1 MRDRDRHERGVIP
14 HPDKGNLGDA
24 LTYVHCS
31 ASLNA
36 ARATS
41 SEAGASDIT
50 LSNEPGVVKFEI
62 SLSLLESELK
72 RLGLDIQSRIHVM
85 VEIVSSDEG
94 CATKLRKRSRLAW
107 LAEEQETYIDPYVTT
122 R

>member
-1 MRDRDRHERGVIP
+1 MHDRDRRERGVIP
-14 HPDKGNLGDA
+14 QPDGGGVGDA
-24 LTYVHCS
+24 HTYVRCS

-36 ARATS
+36 ARATN
-41 SEAGASDIT
+41 SEARVSDTT
-50 LSNEPGVVKFEI
+50 LSNEPGVVKFDI

-72 RLGLDIQSRIHVM
+72 RLGLDTQSRIHVM

>member
-14 HPDKGNLGDA
+14 HPDKGNVGDA
-24 LTYVHCS
+24 HTYVHCS

-50 LSNEPGVVKFEI
+50 LSNEPGGGKFEI

-72 RLGLDIQSRIHVM
+72 RLGLGIQSRIHVM